1 MSTELIDTF
10 NDWINTLADDAGALR
25 TALQAEATPRD
36 AKRLL
41 AGGLS
46 YLLRK
51 IDIVPDYLN
60 GVGVVD
66 DAAVLRVAAKLAREG
81 GLGELDFEVA
91 GKLEALAGGVGVL
104 EGYLGDLYGK
114 LVTFVQGLPDET
126 VRGRNADKILDDA
139 EAFAQFLREL
149 KDELDS
155 YQPTAIDDADRA
167 AREIKSFF
175 KAKLDK

>member
-10 NDWINTLADDAGALR
+10 NDWINTLADDTATLR
-25 TALQAEATPRD
+25 AAVEAEGTPRD
-36 AKRLL
+36 AKRVLV
-41 AGGLS
+41 GGLS

-51 IDIVPDYLN
+51 IDIVPDYLT

-66 DAAVLRVAAKLAREG
+66 DAAVLRVAAKLAHEA

-91 GKLEALAGGVGVL
+91 SKIEGLAGGVGTL
-104 EGYLGDLYGK
+104 EGYLGDLQEK
-114 LVTFVQGLPDET
+114 LVAFVQALPDEA
-126 VRGRNADKILDDA
+126 VRGRNADKILDDK
-139 EAFAQFLREL
+139 EAYMQFLREL
-149 KDELDS
+149 NDEIDS
-155 YQPTAIDDADRA
+155 YQPTAIDDAERA